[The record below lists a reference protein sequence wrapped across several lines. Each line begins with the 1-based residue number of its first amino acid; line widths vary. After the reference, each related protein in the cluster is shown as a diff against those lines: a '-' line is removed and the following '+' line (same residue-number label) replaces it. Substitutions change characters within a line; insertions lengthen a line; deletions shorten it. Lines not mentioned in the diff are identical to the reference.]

1 MKTHSKTLQIHDP
14 VTLLIPTTK
23 IFSEGNDLGG
33 IFVLCCI
40 IYRNEI
46 AFKTTMKGGGGGGGG
61 TNSKR
66 EIKLSLK
73 VLFMMKKEHL
83 WKKFGKME
91 KNEIVLEIR
100 LN

>member
-14 VTLLIPTTK
+14 VTLLIPTAK
-23 IFSEGNDLGG
+23 IFSEGNDLGR

-40 IYRNEI
+40 ICRNEI
-46 AFKTTMKGGGGGGGG
+46 AFKTTMKGGGGGG

-73 VLFMMKKEHL
+73 VLFMMEKKHL
-83 WKKFGKME
+83 
-91 KNEIVLEIR
+91 
-100 LN
+100 